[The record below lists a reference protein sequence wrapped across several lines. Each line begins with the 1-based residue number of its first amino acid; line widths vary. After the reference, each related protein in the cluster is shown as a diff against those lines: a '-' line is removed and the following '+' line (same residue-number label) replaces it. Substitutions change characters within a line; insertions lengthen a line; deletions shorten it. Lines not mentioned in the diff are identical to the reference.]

1 MHEKYDL
8 ALLLKEIEEDVRDDS
23 RTAQTASQDDIE
35 RLIAEKQGEK
45 EKKP

>member
-8 ALLLKEIEEDVRDDS
+8 AQLLREIEEDAGEDS
-23 RTAQTASQDDIE
+23 RASQAVSQDDIE
-35 RLIAEKQGEK
+35 RLIAEKQGEM

>member
-8 ALLLKEIEEDVRDDS
+8 ALLLKEIEEDVGEDNRA
-23 RTAQTASQDDIE
+23 AQTVSQDDIE
-35 RLIAEKQGEK
+35 RLIAEKLGEK